1 MKPKLYERVYEEKNG
16 MSVVRFQN
24 PNNQKAEVF
33 NYIEE
38 IRYGGDPIGVK
49 FTIDG
54 TTYFKLENDYN
65 STSRHVNLVMNDDQV
80 IKICDAIAQTGLPF
94 NYT

>member
-1 MKPKLYERVYEEKNG
+1 M
-16 MSVVRFQN
+16 
-24 PNNQKAEVF
+24 A
-33 NYIEE
+33 
-38 IRYGGDPIGVK
+38 DPIGVK